1 MPVDAEQNELDPNSD
16 SSAIVKWEKSQ
27 STTQNNETGLGQV
40 FSEAVGVG
48 GVEGVGVSN
57 TIEIVL
63 SCLGIAVMVFG
74 LVLAF
79 FQWRQD
85 PNRGREALGR
95 VLTIAMVILQMRA
108 RVRIDGGVGGA

>member
-1 MPVDAEQNELDPNSD
+1 MPVDAEQSGLDPNSD
-16 SSAIVKWEKSQ
+16 SSAIVKWEKGHSM
-27 STTQNNETGLGQV
+27 TQNNETGLGRV
-40 FSEAVGVG
+40 FSEAVGA
-48 GVEGVGVSN
+48 VEGVGVSN

-74 LVLAF
+74 LVLAL